1 MRKSLL
7 TLLAGGCML
16 VSAGTSGSIGFV
28 RSTGDFR
35 VDGST
40 VRGNSTV
47 FDGNVIET
55 AAARSVVQL
64 DRVQITL
71 APESRARFSR
81 DRTVLEKGAGLLRDS
96 EKHVLE
102 ADSLQISAAAKDS
115 VVQVDIQG
123 LSRIAVAARSGA
135 AQVRSASG
143 LLLADLRP
151 GMALSFD
158 TQTGASS
165 VVKLTG
171 IVKLRDGKYFLTDA
185 TSNVTVQ
192 LEGAEIA
199 QYVGKKVE
207 ITGSV
212 IPGATAHTGASEV
225 VQVTGAQ
232 LVGAGGAGAAAAG
245 VSVAKIA
252 IIGGVA
258 VGGTVAGLAAAGT
271 LSGSSSTSRQ

>member
-1 MRKSLL
+1 MSKSLL
-7 TLLAGGCML
+7 SLVAGGCML
-16 VSAGTSGSIGFV
+16 VSAATPGSIGFV
-28 RSTGDFR
+28 RSTGEFR

-47 FDGNVIET
+47 FGGNVIET
-55 AAARSVVQL
+55 SAARSVVQL
-64 DRVQITL
+64 DGVQITL
-71 APESRARFSR
+71 APESRARFYR
-81 DRTVLEKGAGLLRDS
+81 DRTVLEKGEGLLRDA
-96 EKHVLE
+96 EKHVVE
-102 ADSLQISAAAKDS
+102 ADSLQISAVAKDS
-115 VVQVDIQG
+115 VVQVDIESP
-123 LSRIAVAARSGA
+123 SRIAVAARSGA

-151 GMALSFD
+151 GTALSFD

-171 IVKLRDGKYFLTDA
+171 TVKLRDGKYFLTDA

-192 LEGAEIA
+192 LQGAEIA
-199 QYVGKKVE
+199 QYAGKKVE

-212 IPGATAHTGASEV
+212 IPGATAPTGASEV
-225 VQVTGAQ
+225 VQVTSAQ
-232 LVGAGGAGAAAAG
+232 IVGAGGAAAAAG
-245 VSVAKIA
+245 VSVAKVA

-271 LSGSSSTSRQ
+271 LSGDSSSSRQ

>member
-1 MRKSLL
+1 MRKLVVSFI
-7 TLLAGGCML
+7 AGGCL
-16 VSAGTSGSIGFV
+16 LLGAATPGSIGFV

-55 AAARSVVQL
+55 AAARSVVQQ
-64 DRVQITL
+64 DGFQITL
-71 APESRARFSR
+71 APESRARFYR
-81 DRTVLEKGAGLLRDS
+81 DRTVLEKGAGLLRDAD
-96 EKHVLE
+96 KHIFE
-102 ADSLQISAAAKDS
+102 ADSLQISAAARDS
-115 VVQVDIQG
+115 VVQVDIQ
-123 LSRIAVAARSGA
+123 SSTRIAVSARSGA

-151 GMALSFD
+151 GTALAFD

-171 IVKLRDGKYFLTDA
+171 IVKLHDGKYFLTDA

-192 LEGAEIA
+192 LQGAEIA
-199 QYVGKKVE
+199 QYVGKKIE
-207 ITGSV
+207 IAGSV
-212 IPGATAHTGASEV
+212 IPGATVPTGASEV
-225 VQVTGAQ
+225 VQVTNAQ
-232 LVGAGGAGAAAAG
+232 IVGAGSAAVAGAGVA
-245 VSVAKIA
+245 VAKIS

-271 LSGSSSTSRQ
+271 FSGASSTSPH